1 MTTVPYA
8 AKLLVRAEKVPS
20 NLLECREFNSKLG
33 IHTKKIFSSY
43 LQGRVAFTLCLYHM
57 SKNWRTKS
65 VKSFS
70 HSLHWSL
77 YRHLSRACV
86 YIYMQILP
94 LTFILLV
101 TTTAFTLTQD
111 RSCYY
116 YLCLRQKIG
125 NTTCKYRHLYCL

>member
-20 NLLECREFNSKLG
+20 SLLGCMEFNSKLG
-33 IHTKKIFSSY
+33 IRTKKIFSSY

-70 HSLHWSL
+70 HSLHWWL

-86 YIYMQILP
+86 YIYANTPANFYSSCNNYCFYSYSRSFLLLLP
-94 LTFILLV
+94 LF
-101 TTTAFTLTQD
+101 ASKD
-111 RSCYY
+111 R
-116 YLCLRQKIG
+116 
-125 NTTCKYRHLYCL
+125 KYNLQI